1 MEENRKGTGVFYA
14 VVGVATLVVAIIGA
28 TFAYFSASA
37 TNDTDV
43 AGSTA
48 SGASLAIAIS
58 RESATGT
65 EKNMIPMLSTD
76 LQKGVTGVTEKGGSC
91 IDANGNTVCQVY
103 KITVTNGSAD
113 IGINVKGTMNLASN
127 GKNMKWQ
134 VLTDATTV
142 DTDATTVAQ
151 GTEGTIVANQALTA
165 SGTHDF
171 YLVIW
176 LDETNAAQDADDA
189 GKTFTGTVTFNGVN
203 ADGSSSTGITAKF
216 NG

>member
-37 TNDTDV
+37 TNDSDV
-43 AGSTA
+43 TGTTA

-58 RESATGT
+58 KVSAAGT

-76 LQKGVTGVTEKGGSC
+76 LQKGVTGAAEKGSC
-91 IDANGNTVCQVY
+91 IDANGNTVCQVF

-113 IGINVKGTMNLASN
+113 IGINVRGTMNLTSTA
-127 GKNMKWQ
+127 KNMKWQ

-142 DTDATTVAQ
+142 SADATTVAQ
-151 GTEGTIVANQALTA
+151 GTDGVIVANRALDK
-165 SGTHDF
+165 SGSADL
-171 YLVIW
+171 YLVVW

-203 ADGSSSTGITAKF
+203 ADGSNSTGITAKF
-216 NG
+216 NS

>member
-1 MEENRKGTGVFYA
+1 MEENNRKGTGVFYA

-37 TNDTDV
+37 TNNTDV
-43 AGSTA
+43 TGTTA
-48 SGASLAIAIS
+48 SGASLAIAITKVS
-58 RESATGT
+58 DEATS
-65 EKNMIPMLSTD
+65 KNMIPMLSTD
-76 LQKGVTGVTEKGGSC
+76 LQKGVTGTASKSC

-103 KITVTNGSAD
+103 KVTVTNGSTD
-113 IGINVKGTMNLASN
+113 IGINVKGTMNLTST

-142 DTDATTVAQ
+142 NSNATTVAQ
-151 GTEGTIVANQALTA
+151 GENGTIVDNQALTA

-176 LDETNAAQDADDA
+176 LDETNAEQDADDA
-189 GKTFTGTVTFNGVN
+189 GKTFNGTVTFNGVN

>member
-1 MEENRKGTGVFYA
+1 MENNGRGIFYGVI
-14 VVGVATLVVAIIGA
+14 GVATLIVAIIGA

-37 TNDTDV
+37 TNDQDV
-43 AGSTA
+43 TGTTA

-58 RESATGT
+58 KVSATGT
-65 EKNMIPMLSTD
+65 EKNMVPMLSTD

-91 IDANGNTVCQVY
+91 KDANGNTVCEVF
-103 KITVTNGSAD
+103 KVTVTNGSAD
-113 IGINVKGTMNLASN
+113 IGLNVKGTMNLTSTA
-127 GKNMKWQ
+127 KNMKWQ

-142 DTDATTVAQ
+142 DGTATTVAQ
-151 GTEGTIVANQALTA
+151 GAEGVITNNQALAA

-171 YLVIW
+171 YLVVW
-176 LDETNAAQDADDA
+176 LEETNAAQDADDA

-216 NG
+216 NS

>member
-37 TNDTDV
+37 TNNTDV
-43 AGSTA
+43 KGTTA
-48 SGASLAIAIS
+48 KGAALAVAITKVS
-58 RESATGT
+58 DEATS
-65 EKNMIPMLSTD
+65 KNMIPMLSTD
-76 LQKGVTGVTEKGGSC
+76 LQKGVTGTNSKSC

-103 KITVTNGSAD
+103 KVTVTNGSAD
-113 IGINVKGTMNLASN
+113 IGLNVKGTMNLTST

-142 DTDATTVAQ
+142 DTKATTADQ
-151 GTEGTIVANQALTA
+151 GTDGVITANQALTA
-165 SGTHDF
+165 SGFHDF

-176 LDETNAAQDADDA
+176 LNDTGAAQDKDDA
-189 GKTFTGTVTFNGVN
+189 GKEFTGTVTFNGVN
-203 ADGSSSTGITAKF
+203 SDGSSATGITAKF

>member
-43 AGSTA
+43 KGSTA
-48 SGASLAIAIS
+48 SGASLAIAVTKVS
-58 RESATGT
+58 DEATA
-65 EKNMIPMLSTD
+65 KNMIPMLSTD
-76 LQKGVTGVTEKGGSC
+76 LQKGVTGTDTKSC

-103 KITVTNGSAD
+103 KVTITNGSGD
-113 IGINVKGTMNLASN
+113 IGINVKGTMNLTSDA
-127 GKNMKWQ
+127 KNMKWQ

-142 DTDATTVAQ
+142 DTKATAVAQ
-151 GTEGTIVANQALTA
+151 GTEGVIVANQALTA
-165 SGTHDF
+165 RGTHDF

-176 LDETNAAQDADDA
+176 LDETNKLQDTDDA
-189 GKTFTGTVTFNGVN
+189 GKTFKGTITFNGVN
-203 ADGSSSTGITAKF
+203 SDGSASTGITAKF

>member
-43 AGSTA
+43 KGSTA
-48 SGASLAIAIS
+48 SGASLAIAVTKVS
-58 RESATGT
+58 DEATA
-65 EKNMIPMLSTD
+65 KNMIPMLSTD
-76 LQKGVTGVTEKGGSC
+76 LQKGVTGTDTKSC

-103 KITVTNGSAD
+103 KITVTNGSED
-113 IGINVKGTMNLASN
+113 IGINVKGTMNLAN
-127 GKNMKWQ
+127 TGKNMKWQ
-134 VLTDATTV
+134 VLTDATHV
-142 DTDATTVAQ
+142 DADATTVAQ

-165 SGTHDF
+165 KGTHDF

-176 LDETNAAQDADDA
+176 LDETNKPQDTDDA
-189 GKTFTGTVTFNGVN
+189 GKTFTGTVTFKGVN